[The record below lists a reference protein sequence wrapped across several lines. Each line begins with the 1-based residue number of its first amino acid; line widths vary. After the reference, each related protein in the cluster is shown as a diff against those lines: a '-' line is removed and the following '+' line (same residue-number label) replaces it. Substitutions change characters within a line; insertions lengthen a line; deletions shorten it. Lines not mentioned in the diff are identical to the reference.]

1 MLAPVRWALKQ
12 SRVVWFTRRWLI
24 GSTPQSKRSK
34 TNLALTKQPEHFTV
48 LKQPVNKA
56 IRQFAE
62 AGQQFD
68 LIMMD
73 PPYAQQQVLAQLA
86 AFISTNLLR
95 PGARVLVE
103 TGMDVT
109 YPDEIPGYIK
119 LRRQTYGVA
128 QVLIL
133 ERSEENN
140 D

>member
-1 MLAPVRWALKQ
+1 
-12 SRVVWFTRRWLI
+12 
-24 GSTPQSKRSK
+24 
-34 TNLALTKQPEHFTV
+34 
-48 LKQPVNKA
+48 
-56 IRQFAE
+56 
-62 AGQQFD
+62 
-68 LIMMD
+68 MD
-73 PPYAQQQVLAQLA
+73 PPMHQRVLAQLA

-109 YPDEIPGYIK
+109 YPDEISGYIK

-140 D
+140 DQKIAVFPGSFDPFTNGHLDTVKRARSVV